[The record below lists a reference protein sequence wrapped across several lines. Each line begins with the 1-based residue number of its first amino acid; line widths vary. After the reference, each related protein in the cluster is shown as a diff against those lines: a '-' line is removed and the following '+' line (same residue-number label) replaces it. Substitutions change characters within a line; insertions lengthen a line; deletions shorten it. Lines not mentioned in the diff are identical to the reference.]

1 MHTPPMAP
9 IRSICVYCGSGDGRD
24 PAYAECARSFGR
36 ILAENNIALVYGGG
50 DLGLMGLVASAV
62 GEAGGHVTGIIPDFL
77 QRREGIHREVDE
89 LIVVED
95 MHTRKRLMFEK
106 SDAFVALPG
115 GIGTLEETVEML
127 TWHQL
132 GRHRKPL
139 ALANVNGFWDP
150 LIALFRHMR
159 DEKFIRDGLEV
170 RYVVAKQA
178 ETILP
183 ALHEALA
190 RLGPSA
196 VDESGTPID
205 RL

>member
-1 MHTPPMAP
+1 MKP
-9 IRSICVYCGSGDGRD
+9 IESICVYCGSGEGQD
-24 PAYAECARSFGR
+24 PEYARAARSFGR
-36 ILAENNIALVYGGG
+36 ILAEYGIGLVYGGG
-50 DLGLMGLVASAV
+50 NLGLMGLVAAAA

-77 QRREGIHREVDE
+77 SEREGIHREVDE
-89 LIVVED
+89 LIVVPD

-139 ALANVNGFWDP
+139 ALANINGFWNP
-150 LIALFRHMR
+150 LIGLFRHMR
-159 DEKFIRDGLEV
+159 EERFIRPGMEV
-170 RYVVAKQA
+170 SFVVANTP

-190 RLGPSA
+190 RHPRDHEPVTADL
-196 VDESGTPID
+196 
-205 RL
+205 RKL